1 VEKITYGCATRVY
14 PNSKGLYDFIR
25 KGGYAPERKVKV
37 IAEGSSNGIDTG
49 FFNPEVI
56 PQGERDRLKMD
67 LGIGPEDFVMVF
79 VGRMVGDKGVNE
91 LVGAFERLR

>member
-1 VEKITYGCATRVY
+1 
-14 PNSKGLYDFIR
+14 LYDFIR